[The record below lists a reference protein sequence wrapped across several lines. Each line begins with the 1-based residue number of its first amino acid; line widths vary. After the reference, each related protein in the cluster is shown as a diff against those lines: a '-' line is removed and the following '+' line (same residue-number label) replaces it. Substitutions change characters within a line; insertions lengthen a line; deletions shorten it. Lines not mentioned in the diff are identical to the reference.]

1 MNQSAAL
8 LETRMVDIS
17 EKDPTARM
25 ARARGEIQMQ
35 ASTLQAVLAGDTP
48 KGDVITIAQIAGIQ
62 GAKQCAQWIPLCH
75 PLLLNGVDV
84 HIEADV
90 DRQCLVVEATVKIT
104 GKTGV
109 EMEALCAVNAALLTL
124 YDMCKGL
131 DPAMEINGVHLC
143 EKTGGRHGHYLREAT
158 TPSAQGPSA

>member
-1 MNQSAAL
+1 MNQQASL

-17 EKDPTARM
+17 EKVPTARM

-35 ASTLQAVLAGDTP
+35 TSTLQAVLAGDTP

-84 HIEADV
+84 TIQADAS
-90 DRQCLVVEATVKIT
+90 RSCLVVEATVKIT

-131 DPAMEINGVHLC
+131 DPAMEINGIHLC
-143 EKTGGRHGHYLREAT
+143 EKTGGRHGHYQRSEMLMQEPQA
-158 TPSAQGPSA
+158 